1 MSGTGGNGKQHHGEK
16 ALEALGRFL
25 ADHGWN
31 PRALDEVAG
40 YSVGFEGDHGSYHC
54 VAEILVEIQQFLFY
68 VIHPVRVPAERR
80 LAVAEAI
87 TRANYGMRIGNF
99 ELDFSDGEVRYKSSL
114 DFDDE
119 ILTPPLIRNAI
130 YAAVET
136 MDRYA
141 RAIVAVGRGEKTA
154 ADAIAEVEGYR

>member
-16 ALEALGRFL
+16 ALEVLGRFL
-25 ADHGWN
+25 AEQGWN
-31 PRALDEVAG
+31 PRALDGVAG
-40 YSVGFEGDHGSYHC
+40 YSMGFAGDHGSYHC